1 MKTLRSIELRG
12 AAEHNLQSVDVDI
25 PLRRLTVVCGVSG
38 SGKTSLALDTLYAE
52 GQRRYIES
60 FSAYTR
66 QFLARIDK
74 PRFDS
79 LDNLPP
85 SLAVTRGDRSRNNRS
100 TIGTASEVLEPLRI
114 LFSHVAS
121 PYCPTCSQP
130 IMKHSASSLAKR
142 MSTLGNGRAMLGF
155 ELNWESKPD
164 LSQQLYDLQS
174 SGFIRV
180 ILTDDLVELSEDLTT
195 VAKKVPAKGAGMVV
209 IDRFRID
216 GSPLSQSTLQSLELA
231 FERADHNVVVL
242 VASSNG
248 AQDSSVVSDHNVRIR
263 VVSGQEYDEHL
274 FTKSLRCA
282 ECDQECPESEPRLF
296 SFNSPIG
303 ACSQCTGFGE
313 VSDLDFE
320 KIVPDRKLSLREGAI
335 APWRTPSYEH
345 ELHELL
351 AIADEYCIPLDLPVA
366 KLSSKHW
373 DLIQHGVPAKSFGG
387 LDGFFAWLER
397 KKYKMHIRAFLARW
411 KSYSVCPK
419 CHGQRL
425 SPGALAYR
433 FRGMSFSQINEMTID
448 DLRGILQE
456 LRGSSEYL
464 PLGADARAIEPV
476 LKQVL
481 SRLDYLIAVGL
492 GYLTLGRT
500 MHTLSGGEAQRVN
513 LTTLLGSDLVDMLYV
528 LDEPT
533 VGLHPSDTV
542 RVAGAV
548 KKLVERG
555 NTVVLIEHEP
565 YLLFQADHVLEI
577 GPGAGARGGEV
588 CFSGKA
594 SDFRKSKTLTAKYL
608 SSRISSRSPR
618 EVGTR
623 RLELCGARGRN
634 LKNVDL
640 KIPLGCLC
648 TIVGVSGSGKSSL
661 VLDTLVPAI
670 AASKGESSEHALP
683 FDRLIG
689 GEQIRGCVAI
699 DQFPIAKSIRSTP
712 ATYVKAMDEI
722 RIAFASSIDAKAA
735 GLTESHFSF
744 NSSAGRCPFC
754 EGLGFTSV
762 DMQFMAD
769 VRLVCSECNGKR
781 FMPRVLDIRYRDRD
795 ISEVLNLSIVD
806 AIEFFRGE
814 RKLQMKLQPLVDIGL
829 GYLPLGQSVS
839 SLSAGESMR
848 LKLASHLEEKSRQ
861 LIVMDEPTTGLHFAD
876 VDRLLACIDV
886 LIDQGNSVLVIEHN
900 EQMIRASDYLIEVGP
915 FSGDKGGEI
924 VFEGMREDFLKSA
937 KSVTA
942 TVLREGH

>member
-1 MKTLRSIELRG
+1 MKTVRCIELRG
-12 AAEHNLQSVDVDI
+12 AAEHNLQSIDVDI

-100 TIGTASEVLEPLRI
+100 TVGTASEVIEPLRI
-114 LFSHVAS
+114 LFSHLAS
-121 PYCPTCSQP
+121 PYCPTCTKP
-130 IMKHSASSLAKR
+130 IQKHSPSSLAKKIA
-142 MSTLGNGRAMLGF
+142 SLSGGRAMLGF
-155 ELNWESKPD
+155 EFDWESKSD

-180 ILTDDLVELSEDLTT
+180 ILAADIVELSEDLGT
-195 VAKKVPAKGAGMVV
+195 VAKKVPAKGSGIVV

-216 GSPLSQSTLQSLELA
+216 GSQLSQSLSQSLELV
-231 FERADHNVVVL
+231 FEQADRNVVLL
-242 VASSNG
+242 VASSIGESKPTEVLDNR
-248 AQDSSVVSDHNVRIR
+248 VRSRI
-263 VVSGQEYDEHL
+263 VSGQEYNEHV
-274 FTKSLRCA
+274 FTKNLRCA
-282 ECDQECPESEPRLF
+282 DCGAECPESEPRLF

-313 VSDLDFE
+313 VSAIDLE
-320 KIVPDRKLSLREGAI
+320 KILPDRNLTLRQGAI

-345 ELHELL
+345 ELHELIAL
-351 AIADEYCIPLDLPVA
+351 AAEYRIPLDMPVSKLP
-366 KLSSKHW
+366 SKHW

-411 KSYSVCPK
+411 KSYSVCPL
-419 CHGQRL
+419 CNGQRL
-425 SPGALAYR
+425 SSGALAYR
-433 FRGMSFSQINEMTID
+433 FRGMNFSQITELTID
-448 DLRGILQE
+448 ELRTVLRGL
-456 LRGSSEYL
+456 LDSSEPL
-464 PLGADARAIEPV
+464 PLGADVRAIEPA
-476 LKQVL
+476 LRQVA
-481 SRLDYLIAVGL
+481 SRLDYLISVGL

-500 MHTLSGGEAQRVN
+500 MHTLSGGESQRVN

-542 RVAGAV
+542 RVATAV

-565 YLLFQADHVLEI
+565 YLLFQADHVIEI
-577 GPGAGARGGEV
+577 GPGAGARGGKV

-594 SDFRKSKTLTAKYL
+594 AAFRKSETLTARYLNSKY
-608 SSRISSRSPR
+608 SNRISR
-618 EVGTR
+618 EIGNKF
-623 RLELCGARGRN
+623 LELRGARGRN

-670 AASKGESSEHALP
+670 QVSKGESTEHALP
-683 FDRLIG
+683 FDRLV
-689 GEQIRGCVAI
+689 GEEGIQGCVAI
-699 DQFPIAKSIRSTP
+699 DQSPIGKSIRSTP
-712 ATYVKAMDEI
+712 VTYVKAMDEI
-722 RIAFASSIDAKAA
+722 RNAFASTVDAKGS

-744 NSSAGRCPFC
+744 NSSTGRCPVC

-769 VRLVCSECNGKR
+769 VRLVCSECSGKR
-781 FMPRVLDIRYRDRD
+781 FTPRVLEVRYRDLD
-795 ISEVLNLSIVD
+795 ISEVLNLSVID
-806 AIEFFRGE
+806 AIDFFRGE
-814 RKLQMKLQPLVDIGL
+814 RKLQKKLQPLVDIGL

-848 LKLASHLEEKSRQ
+848 LKLASHLEEQCRH
-861 LIVMDEPTTGLHFAD
+861 LVVMDEPTTGLHFAD
-876 VDRLLACIDV
+876 VERLLACIDV

-900 EQMIRASDYLIEVGP
+900 EQMIRASDYLIELGP
-915 FSGDKGGEI
+915 HAGEGGGEI
-924 VFEGMREDFLKSA
+924 VAEGTRDDVLMHSN
-937 KSVTA
+937 SVTA
-942 TVLREGH
+942 TVLREA

>member
-1 MKTLRSIELRG
+1 MKTVRCIELRG
-12 AAEHNLQSVDVDI
+12 AAEHNLQSIDVDI

-74 PRFDS
+74 PRFSS
-79 LDNLPP
+79 LENLPP

-100 TIGTASEVLEPLRI
+100 TVGTASEVLEPLRI

-121 PYCPTCSQP
+121 PYCQTCSKP
-130 IMKHSASSLAKR
+130 ILKHSASSLAKR
-142 MSTLGNGRAMLGF
+142 IVSLGDGRAMLGF
-155 ELNWESKPD
+155 EFDWETKAD

-180 ILTDDLVELSEDLTT
+180 ILTDDLVELSEDLGT
-195 VAKKVPAKGAGMVV
+195 VAKKVPAKGAGIVV

-216 GSPLSQSTLQSLELA
+216 GSPLSQSTLQSLELT
-231 FERADHNVVVL
+231 FERADRNVIVL
-242 VASSNG
+242 VAKSNG
-248 AQDSSVVSDHNVRIR
+248 ENQSAKGLDHNVRSRI
-263 VVSGQEYDEHL
+263 VSGQEYDEHL
-274 FTKSLRCA
+274 FTKKLRCA
-282 ECDQECPESEPRLF
+282 DCGEECPESEPRLF

-313 VSDLDFE
+313 VSDLDLE
-320 KIVPDRKLSLREGAI
+320 KIVPDRNLTLRDGAI

-345 ELHELL
+345 ELHELM
-351 AIADEYCIPLDLPVA
+351 AIAAEYRIPLDLPVA

-411 KSYSVCPK
+411 KSYSVCPLCK
-419 CHGQRL
+419 GQRL

-433 FRGMSFSQINEMTID
+433 FQGMSFSQITEQTID
-448 DLRGILQE
+448 DLRTILRELQE
-456 LRGSSEYL
+456 SSEHL
-464 PLGADARAIEPV
+464 PIGADVAALEPV
-476 LKQVL
+476 LKQVA
-481 SRLDYLIAVGL
+481 SRLDYLISVGL

-542 RVAGAV
+542 RVASAV
-548 KKLVERG
+548 QKLVERG

-577 GPGAGARGGEV
+577 GPGAGARGGKV

-594 SDFRKSKTLTAKYL
+594 LDFRKSKTLTAKYL
-608 SSRISSRSPR
+608 SSKCSSREPR
-618 EVGTR
+618 EVGKR
-623 RLELCGARGRN
+623 VLELRGARGRN

-670 AASKGESSEHALP
+670 GASKGESSEHALP

-689 GEQIRGCVAI
+689 EEHIRGCVAI
-699 DQFPIAKSIRSTP
+699 DQSPIAKSIRSTP

-722 RIAFASSIDAKAA
+722 RIAFASSADAKAA

-744 NSSAGRCPFC
+744 NSSAGRCPVC

-781 FMPRVLDIRYRDRD
+781 FTPRVLDVRYRDLD
-795 ISEVLNLSIVD
+795 ISEVLNLSVVD
-806 AIEFFRGE
+806 TIEFFRGE
-814 RKLQMKLQPLVDIGL
+814 RKLQKKLQPLVDIGL

-848 LKLASHLEEKSRQ
+848 LKLASHLEEQSRR

-876 VDRLLACIDV
+876 VERLLACIDV

-915 FSGDKGGEI
+915 QSGERGGEI
-924 VFEGMREDFLKSA
+924 VAEGARDDFLTGA
-937 KSVTA
+937 NSVTA
-942 TVLREGH
+942 TILREG